1 MTFAALM
8 ASIIHPLLTLLASLT
23 RQELAQQVAY
33 LKAENQILRSKLP
46 DRIQLSN
53 QERRSLVKHGKKLG
67 AKIKELISIVSYSTF
82 RKWVRSIE
90 DAPTHRAKP
99 KEGKSGRPRVEES
112 ISDAILRIRKETNW
126 GYTKIVQALRRLGH
140 TVSRQTVKNVLV
152 QAGLGPEPHDHPD
165 TWSEFLKRH
174 AATMWQCDFACKK
187 KWTMKGMVELYFLVF
202 IHVGS
207 RRIWISPCTVNP
219 TGEWTTQQ
227 ARNFSMHM
235 EEENLSCTILQR
247 DQDTK
252 YIAAFDQVFKSAGTK
267 IKKTP
272 ARSPNLQAYVERVI
286 QTLKHEVLNGFCI
299 VSDSHLN
306 HILRTAQQW
315 YNHRR
320 GHSACNHLPPI
331 RESDTPAT
339 LDLVKHQLVCVEE
352 LGGHLKSYRAA

>member
-1 MTFAALM
+1 M

-46 DRIQLSN
+46 DRIPLSN

-67 AKIKELISIVSYSTF
+67 AKIKDLISIVSYSTF

-152 QAGLGPEPHDHPD
+152 QAGLGP
-165 TWSEFLKRH
+165 
-174 AATMWQCDFACKK
+174 
-187 KWTMKGMVELYFLVF
+187 
-202 IHVGS
+202 
-207 RRIWISPCTVNP
+207 
-219 TGEWTTQQ
+219 
-227 ARNFSMHM
+227 
-235 EEENLSCTILQR
+235 
-247 DQDTK
+247 
-252 YIAAFDQVFKSAGTK
+252 
-267 IKKTP
+267 
-272 ARSPNLQAYVERVI
+272 PNLQAYVERVI

-306 HILRTAQQW
+306 HILRTAQEW

-331 RESDTPAT
+331 RESNTPAT
-339 LDLVKHQLVCVEE
+339 VDLVKHKLTCVEE
-352 LGGHLKSYRAA
+352 LGGHLKSYRAAA